1 MHWLT
6 KCQLIDIVVSES
18 RASTSFKQAVGFVC
32 AVIAMYDCVSI
43 KQYIFCQF
51 RFKISFKYVAK
62 MLALFVMNTLK
73 LKNNNTQTRLRC
85 IWNQYRHGGSSV
97 TRRVECLEI

>member
-18 RASTSFKQAVGFVC
+18 RASTSFKQGVGFVC

-73 LKNNNTQTRLRC
+73 LKQKTHKPGYGVYGINT
-85 IWNQYRHGGSSV
+85 V
-97 TRRVECLEI
+97 TGEVVLHEG

>member
-1 MHWLT
+1 MT
-6 KCQLIDIVVSES
+6 KCKLIDIIVSES
-18 RASTSFKQAVGFVC
+18 RVSTSFKQAVGFVC

-62 MLALFVMNTLK
+62 MLALFVMNTLRLNK
-73 LKNNNTQTRLRC
+73 ITTTHKPGYGVYGINT
-85 IWNQYRHGGSSV
+85 V
-97 TRRVECLEI
+97 TWEVVLHEG

>member
-1 MHWLT
+1 VHWLT
-6 KCQLIDIVVSES
+6 KCKLIDIVVSES

-62 MLALFVMNTLK
+62 MLALFAMYFLLRFK
-73 LKNNNTQTRLRC
+73 KNKHT
-85 IWNQYRHGGSSV
+85 NQV
-97 TRRVECLEI
+97 TVYMESIPSRGK

>member
-1 MHWLT
+1 
-6 KCQLIDIVVSES
+6 VSES

-51 RFKISFKYVAK
+51 RFKMSFKYVAK

-73 LKNNNTQTRLRC
+73 LKKTTTTHEPG
-85 IWNQYRHGGSSV
+85 YGGYGINSV
-97 TRRVECLEI
+97 TGEVVLHEG

>member
-73 LKNNNTQTRLRC
+73 KKHKPGYGVYGINT
-85 IWNQYRHGGSSV
+85 V
-97 TRRVECLEI
+97 TGEVVLHEG

>member
-1 MHWLT
+1 VHWLT
-6 KCQLIDIVVSES
+6 KCQLIYIVVSES

-62 MLALFVMNTLK
+62 MLALSVMNTLK
-73 LKNNNTQTRLRC
+73 LKIKHKPGYGVYGINT
-85 IWNQYRHGGSSV
+85 V
-97 TRRVECLEI
+97 TGEVVLHEG